1 MAIDRCV
8 GRVSLTNKKKGEEEE
23 VEAKAEAE
31 GKGDEKKVSRF
42 RTLAIGQKA
51 TSRDWK
57 K

>member
-31 GKGDEKKVSRF
+31 GKGDEKKSLDF
-42 RTLAIGQKA
+42 GH
-51 TSRDWK
+51 
-57 K
+57 